1 MFSSFY
7 ANAEQGIGTFYAN
20 GTIISMLGTSN
31 TVNDNIPNATSASID
46 DGNWSL
52 VVENGIV
59 KKFNASLVSRGK
71 SGSISMF
78 HLSDFISSADKS
90 IQLGSRGSN
99 IIKGTVK
106 IFSENKNEYNN
117 VGMTIMIANLNRT
130 SIVFDGD
137 NSFQIKSPILGLVNF
152 VGDADGNII
161 RNNLALNV
169 SETNQVENISQTKNV
184 EELGS
189 ASNLPTS
196 DSVAN
201 NGMSGDLG
209 SEGDDVGSE
218 GDDVG
223 SEGDDVGSEGDDE
236 G

>member
-1 MFSSFY
+1 MSFSYMFSSFY

-78 HLSDFISSADKS
+78 HLNDFISSADKS

-106 IFSENKNEYNN
+106 IFSENKNEY
-117 VGMTIMIANLNRT
+117 VGMTIMISNLNRT
-130 SIVFDGD
+130 SIVFDED
-137 NSFQIKSPILGLVNF
+137 NIFQIRSPILGLVNF

-196 DSVAN
+196 ESVAN

-218 GDDVG
+218 GDD
-223 SEGDDVGSEGDDE
+223 EG
-236 G
+236 

>member
-1 MFSSFY
+1 MSFSYMFSSFY

-20 GTIISMLGTSN
+20 GTIISMPGTSN

-71 SGSISMF
+71 SGSFSMF

-106 IFSENKNEYNN
+106 IFSENKNEY
-117 VGMTIMIANLNRT
+117 VGMTIMISNLNRT
-130 SIVFDGD
+130 SIVFDED
-137 NSFQIKSPILGLVNF
+137 NSFQIRSPILGLVNF
-152 VGDADGNII
+152 VGGW
-161 RNNLALNV
+161 
-169 SETNQVENISQTKNV
+169 
-184 EELGS
+184 
-189 ASNLPTS
+189 
-196 DSVAN
+196 
-201 NGMSGDLG
+201 
-209 SEGDDVGSE
+209 
-218 GDDVG
+218 
-223 SEGDDVGSEGDDE
+223 
-236 G
+236 